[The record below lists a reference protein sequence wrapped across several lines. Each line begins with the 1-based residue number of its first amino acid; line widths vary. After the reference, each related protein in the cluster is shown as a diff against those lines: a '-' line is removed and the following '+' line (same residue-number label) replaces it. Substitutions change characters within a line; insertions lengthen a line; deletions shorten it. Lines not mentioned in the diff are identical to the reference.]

1 MDCSQGECFESV
13 YERLTG
19 GRGGPF
25 LYSTRKVLSYPRTW
39 IKFSADWSGP
49 VLCQLP

>member
-1 MDCSQGECFESV
+1 V
-13 YERLTG
+13 G
-19 GRGGPF
+19 GGVPF

-49 VLCQLP
+49 VLCQLPSLEAMYGGTD